1 MKKSV
6 SIIVTAFNEEDNIS
20 DAIKSI
26 LKAFHGIITDY
37 EILIVNDGSTDN
49 TQTVIE
55 REIKKNRH
63 IHLINNPVNQ
73 GVGTSF
79 QTALKQARKT
89 YVTVFPGDNDMSSKS
104 LKELCQKMNSADL
117 VITYPASQHRSSAR
131 KILSLTFTKFLNIL
145 FRQKI
150 KYYNGPF
157 IAKLTLFK
165 NLPLKSTGFLIFA
178 EFKLKLISQGYSYVE
193 IPFVHVGRKHGNSK
207 AVSISNLIDVA
218 KTTLFLVIDKATN
231 QF

>member
-1 MKKSV
+1 MKKSA

-20 DAIKSI
+20 GAIKSI
-26 LKAFHGIITDY
+26 LKAVKGIITDY
-37 EILIVNDGSTDN
+37 EILIVNDGSTDQ
-49 TQTVIE
+49 TQNVIE
-55 REIKKNRH
+55 GEIKKNHR
-63 IHLINNPVNQ
+63 IRLINNPVNQ

-79 QTALKQARKT
+79 RNALMKAHKN

-104 LKELCQKMNSADL
+104 LKELCQKMDTADL
-117 VITYPASQHRSSAR
+117 VIAYPVSQHRSSVR

-157 IAKLTLFK
+157 IAKLALLK
-165 NLPLKSTGFLIFA
+165 NLPLKSTGFLVFA
-178 EFKLKLISQGYSYVE
+178 EFKLKLISQGYSCVE
-193 IPFVHVGRKHGNSK
+193 VPFVHVGRKHGNSK

-218 KTTLFLVIDKATN
+218 KTTLFLVIDKTTN